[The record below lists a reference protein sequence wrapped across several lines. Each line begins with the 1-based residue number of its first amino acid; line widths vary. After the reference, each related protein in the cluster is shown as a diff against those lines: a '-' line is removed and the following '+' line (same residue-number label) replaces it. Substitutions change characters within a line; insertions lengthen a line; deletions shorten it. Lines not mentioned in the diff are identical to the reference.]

1 MTWNHSKHNKQFKA
15 RIEPLRSDKVMPCG
29 PAFRHCVFMSV
40 CVVLILSTRFSPVA
54 TMGEYIRKY
63 FLLTN
68 GVTHF
73 VLQEQDVEVM
83 IEQINSDKWHSANR
97 CILLG
102 KLAFL

>member
-15 RIEPLRSDKVMPCG
+15 RIDHSDLIKLC

-97 CILLG
+97 CILLE